1 MAIESAL
8 KAWRKPKIMEKLIS
22 ENNEWRKAS
31 TLGNIN
37 GNNNQHHEIS
47 EKQMIAA

>member
-1 MAIESAL
+1 MAKMPSA
-8 KAWRKPKIMEKLIS
+8 
-22 ENNEWRKAS
+22 
-31 TLGNIN
+31 LGNIN